1 MEHAS
6 LFYAIPSPSS
16 GAFITL
22 PACQLMEIVLSP
34 YLIEG
39 RGYEAC
45 QYFGSATVVGTKIRA
60 GGWWP
65 LTGGDVFL
73 PEELQ

>member
-1 MEHAS
+1 
-6 LFYAIPSPSS
+6 
-16 GAFITL
+16 
-22 PACQLMEIVLSP
+22 MEIVLSP

-45 QYFGSATVVGTKIRA
+45 QYFGSAIAVGTKLQA
-60 GGWWP
+60 GGWRP
-65 LTGGDVFL
+65 LTRGNIFL